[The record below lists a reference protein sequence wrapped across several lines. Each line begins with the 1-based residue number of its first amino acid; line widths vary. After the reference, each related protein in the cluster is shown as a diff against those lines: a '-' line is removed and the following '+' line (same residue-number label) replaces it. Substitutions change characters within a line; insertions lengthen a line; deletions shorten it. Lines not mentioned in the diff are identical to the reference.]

1 MKGKLMSDY
10 ISDISDDNAIITVD
24 NEDIPVFNL
33 DNDKYKELVEWVLS
47 LKIPNVSIS
56 KNGKDYE
63 YKKKDVQ
70 KLISVINDKKKELIT
85 D

>member
-70 KLISVINDKKKELIT
+70 KLISIINDKKKELIT

>member
-33 DNDKYKELVEWVLS
+33 DSDKYKELVEWVLS

-70 KLISVINDKKKELIT
+70 KLISIINDKKKELIT

>member
-10 ISDISDDNAIITVD
+10 ISDISENNAIITVD
-24 NEDIPVFNL
+24 GEDIPLLNL
-33 DNDKYKELVEWVLS
+33 DSDKYKELVEWVLS
-47 LKIPNVSIS
+47 LKIPNVSIG

-70 KLISVINDKKKELIT
+70 KLISIINDKKKELIT

>member
-24 NEDIPVFNL
+24 NENIPLLNL

-70 KLISVINDKKKELIT
+70 KLISIINDKKKELIT